1 MAGAYDSLIQIPVS
15 GQPVS
20 KSQYGD
26 PVRNAII
33 DLDRRLALVEASI
46 LGVAF
51 KSVTTTRT
59 NNTLAD
65 DPDLKIF
72 LQANSRYFVEVFATV
87 AATTTAKIRT
97 AWTVPAGTTGNRRVM
112 GPGSAAVDADA
123 NNIGVRLGTHN
134 FTTQLDYNGVRNS
147 NIFQFQLQ
155 EVAIV
160 TTAGT
165 EGVVAFQWAQ
175 AVTNATG
182 TIVAADSFM
191 RATKL
196 A

>member
-1 MAGAYDSLIQIPVS
+1 M
-15 GQPVS
+15 
-20 KSQYGD
+20 
-26 PVRNAII
+26 I

-46 LGVAF
+46 LGIAF

-59 NNTLAD
+59 NNTLSN
-65 DPDLKIF
+65 DPDLQIF

-97 AWTVPAGTTGNRRVM
+97 AWAVPAGTTGNRRCL
-112 GPGSAAVDADA
+112 GPGSTAAQADAD
-123 NNIGVRLGTHN
+123 NIAVRMGTHN
-134 FTTQLDYNGVRNS
+134 FTTTLDYNGVRNS
-147 NIFQFQLQ
+147 NVFQFQLQ